1 MKIKARKRRCT
12 NFGVQRIGKSD
23 EDKDYKPGCTS
34 ARPTRRQS
42 APGALGNSKS
52 DVTIEAACACPGCCA
67 TEAPYR
73 VSRLHLSCLSWDSST
88 QSQDNGRA
96 FVCAEHAI
104 CVVRANIKDSMY
116 SATSNQ
122 NSKKRDF
129 ITDTIKAA
137 NQALGPLHLN
147 AHY

>member
-104 CVVRANIKDSMY
+104 CVVRANIKKLSQEIFAPACVMAPVCLD
-116 SATSNQ
+116 
-122 NSKKRDF
+122 RHR
-129 ITDTIKAA
+129 
-137 NQALGPLHLN
+137 LH
-147 AHY
+147 ARHR